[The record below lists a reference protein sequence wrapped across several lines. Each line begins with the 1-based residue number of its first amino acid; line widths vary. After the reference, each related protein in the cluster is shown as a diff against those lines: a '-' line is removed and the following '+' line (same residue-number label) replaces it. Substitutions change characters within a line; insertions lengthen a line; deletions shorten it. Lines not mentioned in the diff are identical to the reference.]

1 MGVSGVG
8 KTTIG
13 KLLSSKINIPFY
25 DGDDFHPEA
34 NRNKMAAGH
43 PLNDDDRKG
52 WLASLNQLAQ
62 KTQSKEGAIIA
73 CSALKNHYRTQLS
86 KGINEIYFLHLK
98 GEYQLILDRIRQR
111 SGHFMPPE
119 LLQSQFDTLETPKK
133 ALTFSI
139 TMTPEEITDQA
150 VEILSTK
157 TEFGLIGLGVM
168 GKSLCR
174 NLANKGFTI
183 AMYNR
188 HVDEKEVDIAKNFK
202 DEFPVFKNALAFDN
216 LANFIISMQRPRRIM
231 LMVNAGKPVDYV
243 IDDLVPLLDKGDI
256 IIDGGNSHF
265 EDTKR
270 RIETLGEK
278 GIHFVGAG
286 VSGGEEGALKGPS
299 IMPSGDER
307 AYHVLAPY
315 LETIAAIDKNGKG
328 CCTYV
333 GPEGSGHYIKMVHN
347 GIEYAE
353 MQLLAEVY
361 QLMRMQKKTPTEIA
375 DFIEPW
381 TNTDLNSFLLE
392 ITVNILRKKEDDDW
406 LIDKIL
412 DKAGNKGTGNW
423 TTVSAAN
430 LGIPATVISSALFAR
445 YVSAFK
451 EVRIQMENLYQFETT
466 APKFDIKTL
475 KDAYTLARIV
485 NHHQGF
491 DLINEASKNYNW
503 NLNLSE
509 IARIWTNGCIIRSE
523 LMEKLV
529 NLFASGNGSILFQ
542 PSIVHQVKSLRN
554 SLKNIVIASVKSD
567 TALPCFSEALTY
579 LKSMTT
585 KNLSAN
591 MIQAQRDYFGAHTYR
606 RVDKEGTFHTDWIE
620 S

>member
-13 KLLSSKINIPFY
+13 TLLSSKTGIPFY

-34 NRNKMAAGH
+34 NKNKMAAGH

-52 WLASLNQLAQ
+52 WLTSLNKL
-62 KTQSKEGAIIA
+62 SKEKQLQKGAIIA
-73 CSALKNHYRTQLS
+73 CSALKESYRDQL
-86 KGINEIYFLHLK
+86 KVDIDQMYFLHLV
-98 GEYQLILDRIRQR
+98 GEYQLILDRIQQR

-119 LLQSQFDTLETPKK
+119 LLQSQFDTLETPSK

-139 TMTPEEITDQA
+139 TMTPEEITNQA
-150 VEILSTK
+150 INSMNNK

-174 NLANKGFTI
+174 NLANNGFKI
-183 AMYNR
+183 SMYNR
-188 HVDEKEVDIAKNFK
+188 HVDDKEVDIAKNFK
-202 DEFPVFKNALAFDN
+202 EKYPVFKDSLAFDN
-216 LANFIISMQRPRRIM
+216 VSNFITSMQRPRKIM

-243 IDDLVPLLDKGDI
+243 IADLVPLLDEGDI

-265 EDTKR
+265 DDTKR
-270 RIETLGEK
+270 RIVTLKEQ
-278 GIHFVGAG
+278 GIYFVGTG

-299 IMPSGDER
+299 IMPSGDKE
-307 AYHVLAPY
+307 AYAILAPY
-315 LETIAAIDKNGKG
+315 LETIAAVDKNGKG

-361 QLMRMQKKTPTEIA
+361 QLLRMQKKTPSEIA
-375 DFIEPW
+375 DLLEPW
-381 TNTDLNSFLLE
+381 IKTELNSFLLE
-392 ITVNILRKKEDDDW
+392 ITVNILRKKEGDDW

-445 YVSAFK
+445 YISAFK
-451 EVRIQMENLYQFETT
+451 EVRLKAAVLYKQEKT
-466 APKFDIKTL
+466 APVFDINTL
-475 KDAYTLARIV
+475 KEAYTLGRII

-491 DLINEASKNYNW
+491 DLIHEASKTYNW
-503 NLNLSE
+503 KLNLSE

-523 LMEKLV
+523 LMERLV
-529 NLFASGNGSILFQ
+529 DLFASNEASILFQ
-542 PSIVHQVKSLRN
+542 KPIANQIKPLKN
-554 SLKNIVIASVKSD
+554 SLKKIVVAAIESD
-567 TALPCFSEALTY
+567 TSLPCFGEALTY
-579 LKSMTT
+579 LNAITSA
-585 KNLSAN
+585 NLSAN
-591 MIQAQRDYFGAHTYR
+591 MIQAQRDYFGAHTYNR
-606 RVDKEGTFHTDWIE
+606 NDKEGTFHTDWIKD
-620 S
+620 